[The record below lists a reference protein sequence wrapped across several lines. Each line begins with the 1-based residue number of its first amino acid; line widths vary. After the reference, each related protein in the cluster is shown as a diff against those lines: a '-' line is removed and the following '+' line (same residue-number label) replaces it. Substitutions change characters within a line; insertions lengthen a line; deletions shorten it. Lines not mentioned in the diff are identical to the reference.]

1 MVKMTQRACSAS
13 DAPSVKPQAG
23 GGLNDAVWAG
33 SVPPP
38 QSAGALLYGA
48 IPAAATPETVVL
60 IARALQT

>member
-13 DAPSVKPQAG
+13 DAASVKPQAG

-60 IARALQT
+60 IARELQT